1 MTKESEEIAATAA
14 TVVVGTYDGGLL
26 GFGLEDG
33 VQRFGYAPHVGCV
46 KAVHCTET
54 GKLATGATDNSVR
67 LFDLA
72 KGVEMGELQ
81 EHEDSVSALQFWD
94 SNLITGSSDGQV
106 CIWRCSDYELL
117 LKFRGHKAS
126 VTCLAIHPSGRMMAS
141 AGRDQRIQL
150 WDLTRGTSAAHLTVP
165 ESVEILEWSPDG
177 QSIAAL
183 SPRELVAVEASSNS
197 VASFKDPNS
206 AGFMRVSLT
215 SAVWWSPK
223 LIALGDGRGL
233 VQILKKD
240 GEALTQVCKV
250 PRDGGRIKALFRVDS
265 TLLVGLSTGQVEVWS
280 FTAKATPQES
290 DFQMLRVVDTKSRLT
305 CLAVWA
311 PGSSE
316 VAAAL
321 SMTSMTGNKKASKLQ
336 KQQGKMAKS
345 EKRPEKVKKVE
356 KVGKFAGK
364 KKT

>member
-33 VQRFGYAPHVGCV
+33 AQRFGYAPHVGCV
-46 KAVHCTET
+46 KALHCTET
-54 GKLATGATDNSVR
+54 GKLATGATDNAVR

-81 EHEDSVSALQFWD
+81 EHEDSVSAVQFWG
-94 SNLITGSSDGQV
+94 SSLITGSSDGQV
-106 CIWRCSDYELL
+106 CIWRCGDYELL
-117 LKFRGHKAS
+117 LKFRGHKAA

-150 WDLTRGTSAAHLTVP
+150 WDLIRGTSAAHLSVP
-165 ESVEILEWSPDG
+165 EAMEVLDWSPDG
-177 QSIAAL
+177 KSIACL
-183 SPRELVAVEASSNS
+183 SPRELVVVEVTSNS
-197 VASFKDPNS
+197 VASYKDPNS

-215 SAVWWSPK
+215 AVAWLSSQ

-233 VQILKKD
+233 VQIFRKD
-240 GEALTQVCKV
+240 AEMLTQVCRI
-250 PRDGGRIKALFRVDS
+250 PRDDVPGRIKALLKVDS

-280 FTAKATPQES
+280 FDAEGTLQES
-290 DFQMLRVVDTKSRLT
+290 HFKRLRVVDTKSRLT

-311 PGSSE
+311 PGSSQ
-316 VAAAL
+316 VAEAL
-321 SMTSMTGNKKASKLQ
+321 ATG
-336 KQQGKMAKS
+336 
-345 EKRPEKVKKVE
+345 
-356 KVGKFAGK
+356 AGK
-364 KKT
+364 KAKRAGTPQSPKTGELPVQKAEKRRKVAGKLKKKR

>member
-33 VQRFGYAPHVGCV
+33 AQRFGYAPHVGCV
-46 KAVHCTET
+46 KALHCTET
-54 GKLATGATDNSVR
+54 GKLATGATDNAVR

-81 EHEDSVSALQFWD
+81 EHEDSVSAVQFWG

-106 CIWRCSDYELL
+106 CIWRCGDYELL
-117 LKFRGHKAS
+117 LKFRGHKAA

-150 WDLTRGTSAAHLTVP
+150 WDLMRGTSAAHLSVP
-165 ESVEILEWSPDG
+165 EAVEVLDWSPDG
-177 QSIAAL
+177 KSIACL
-183 SPRELVAVEASSNS
+183 SPRELVVVEVTSNS
-197 VASFKDPNS
+197 VASYKDPNS

-215 SAVWWSPK
+215 AVAWLSSQ

-233 VQILKKD
+233 VQIFRKD
-240 GEALTQVCKV
+240 AETLTQVCKV
-250 PRDGGRIKALFRVDS
+250 PRDDVPGRIKALLKVDS

-280 FTAKATPQES
+280 FNTKGTLQETH
-290 DFQMLRVVDTKSRLT
+290 FKKLRVVDTKSRLT

-316 VAAAL
+316 VAEAL
-321 SMTSMTGNKKASKLQ
+321 ATG
-336 KQQGKMAKS
+336 
-345 EKRPEKVKKVE
+345 
-356 KVGKFAGK
+356 AGK
-364 KKT
+364 KAKRAGKPAQNPKTGQPAEKQKAEKRQGKLAGKLKKKR